1 MRILTKA
8 LVCMALL
15 FAGASPFTALAQ
27 TVSAASTPAAAFAK
41 SLQGRLA
48 SFDYSYSMSGSLPMN
63 GSGSVRLQGDA
74 FTMEGNGL
82 DIRCDGK
89 TRWTVDVVAEE
100 CYIENIE
107 AQELDY
113 EANPALLV
121 GALDSA
127 FNYKDSGTASFNG
140 NQTGAKEEGQQHKGS
155 VALSD
160 SGQSARRSQYQYLRR
175 KPHRH
180 HHQELQT
187 GQLLGS
193 QLFQTEYQGVGQG
206 LYHHRPE
213 IAGMPIQEECQA

>member
-27 TVSAASTPAAAFAK
+27 TVSAASNPAAAFAK

-127 FNYKDSGTASFNG
+127 FNYKDSGTANFNG
-140 NQTGAKEEGQQHKGS
+140 KSVSEIRLVPKKKGS
-155 VALSD
+155 SIKEVSLFLTQGNQPAGVNISTSDGNLIAITIRNYKLDNSLDLSSFRLNTKELGKD
-160 SGQSARRSQYQYLRR
+160 YIITDLR
-175 KPHRH
+175 
-180 HHQELQT
+180 
-187 GQLLGS
+187 
-193 QLFQTEYQGVGQG
+193 
-206 LYHHRPE
+206 
-213 IAGMPIQEECQA
+213 

>member
-1 MRILTKA
+1 MRILSKI

-15 FAGASPFTALAQ
+15 LGSGSSFIALAQ
-27 TVSAASTPAAAFAK
+27 TASAASNPAAAFAK

-63 GSGSVRLQGDA
+63 GSGSVKLQGNA

-100 CYIENIE
+100 CYIETID

-127 FNYKDSGTASFNG
+127 FNYKDSSTASFNG
-140 NQTGAKEEGQQHKGS
+140 MRVSEIRLVPKKKGS
-155 VALSD
+155 SINEVSLFLTQGNQPAGVNVSSSDGNLITITIRNYKLDNSLDLSAFRLNTKELGKD
-160 SGQSARRSQYQYLRR
+160 YVITDLR
-175 KPHRH
+175 
-180 HHQELQT
+180 
-187 GQLLGS
+187 
-193 QLFQTEYQGVGQG
+193 
-206 LYHHRPE
+206 
-213 IAGMPIQEECQA
+213 

>member
-1 MRILTKA
+1 MRILSKI

-15 FAGASPFTALAQ
+15 LGGSSSFIALAQ
-27 TVSAASTPAAAFAK
+27 TASAASNPAAEFAK

-63 GSGSVRLQGDA
+63 GSGSVKLQGNA

-100 CYIENIE
+100 CYIENIDT
-107 AQELDY
+107 QELDY

-127 FNYKDSGTASFNG
+127 FNYKDSSTASFNG
-140 NQTGAKEEGQQHKGS
+140 MRVSEIRLVPKKKGS
-155 VALSD
+155 SINEVSLFLTQGKQPAGVNVSSSDGNLITITIRNYKLDNSLDLSAFRLNTKELGKD
-160 SGQSARRSQYQYLRR
+160 YVITDLR
-175 KPHRH
+175 
-180 HHQELQT
+180 
-187 GQLLGS
+187 
-193 QLFQTEYQGVGQG
+193 
-206 LYHHRPE
+206 
-213 IAGMPIQEECQA
+213 

>member
-1 MRILTKA
+1 MRILSKI

-15 FAGASPFTALAQ
+15 LGGSSSFIALAQ
-27 TVSAASTPAAAFAK
+27 TASAASNPAAAFAK

-63 GSGSVRLQGDA
+63 GSGSVKLQGNA

-100 CYIENIE
+100 CYIENIDT
-107 AQELDY
+107 QELDY

-127 FNYKDSGTASFNG
+127 FNYKDSRTASFNG
-140 NQTGAKEEGQQHKGS
+140 MSVSEIRLVPKKKGS
-155 VALSD
+155 SINEVSLFLTQGNQPAGVNVSSSD
-160 SGQSARRSQYQYLRR
+160 GNLITITIRNYKLDNSLDISAFRLNTKELGKDYVITDLR
-175 KPHRH
+175 
-180 HHQELQT
+180 
-187 GQLLGS
+187 
-193 QLFQTEYQGVGQG
+193 
-206 LYHHRPE
+206 
-213 IAGMPIQEECQA
+213 

>member
-15 FAGASPFTALAQ
+15 LAGASPFTALAQ
-27 TVSAASTPAAAFAK
+27 TVSAASNPAAAFAK

-127 FNYKDSGTASFNG
+127 FNYKDSGIASFNG
-140 NQTGAKEEGQQHKGS
+140 KSVSEIRLVPKKKGS
-155 VALSD
+155 SIKEVSLFLTQGNQPAGVNISTSDGNLIAITIRNYKLDNSLDLSSFRLNTKELGKD
-160 SGQSARRSQYQYLRR
+160 YIITDLR
-175 KPHRH
+175 
-180 HHQELQT
+180 
-187 GQLLGS
+187 
-193 QLFQTEYQGVGQG
+193 
-206 LYHHRPE
+206 
-213 IAGMPIQEECQA
+213 